1 MGSFTLAQVAART
14 DVLAVA
20 CSRCERAERYPLATL
35 IERYGRIFTVP
46 LLLDELLKDARNG
59 DPLSAACAVR
69 NCRRCS
75 LRSR

>member
-35 IERYGRIFTVP
+35 IDRYGGIFTVP
-46 LLLDELLKDARNG
+46 LLLDELLKGLPETGLR
-59 DPLSAACAVR
+59 
-69 NCRRCS
+69 S
-75 LRSR
+75 LRLVLSRIAGAVH